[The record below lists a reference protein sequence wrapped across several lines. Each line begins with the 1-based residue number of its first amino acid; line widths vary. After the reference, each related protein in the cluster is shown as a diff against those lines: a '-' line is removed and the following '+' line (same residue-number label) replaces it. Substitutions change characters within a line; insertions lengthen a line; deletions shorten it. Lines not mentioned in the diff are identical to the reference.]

1 MVGELAIYML
11 SIAKLRTQI
20 CNRHVSDNST
30 RKHVSDFISAFNP
43 KAKHASRFS
52 QSELVNKA
60 SVVDV
65 GTRAS
70 RLSYHS

>member
-30 RKHVSDFISAFNP
+30 RKHVSDSMIDVLRMRHVFR
-43 KAKHASRFS
+43 K
-52 QSELVNKA
+52 VNW
-60 SVVDV
+60 
-65 GTRAS
+65 
-70 RLSYHS
+70 